1 MKYFVEKMPDDDLYE
16 GLLTGA
22 DEVDSEW
29 ATVVRLAYRAG
40 VKAGT
45 TRHLQRPDFQQG
57 YVNLGHRLSKAVVR
71 RRLPADVLESI
82 QSLPQDQLYICP
94 RLHEMTT
101 RQFGRKWRVVCKAA
115 SVTVPMIALTWRYRI
130 ENRDSLRLERGMS
143 YLEKLG
149 KDWLKEEQ
157 VQQLWVDAK
166 DWILLPP
173 KRDTRG
179 QRRTR
184 KELLARSGGL

>member
-1 MKYFVEKMPDDDLYE
+1 MKYFVEKMPDDGDYQA
-16 GLLTGA
+16 LLTGA
-22 DEVDSEW
+22 TEVDSEW
-29 ATVVRLAYRAG
+29 SRIVRLAYRGG

-45 TRHLQRPDFQQG
+45 ARHLQRPDFQED
-57 YVNLGHRLSKAVVR
+57 YVKLGHRLSKAVLR
-71 RRLPADVLESI
+71 RRLPEDVIRDI
-82 QSLPQDQLYICP
+82 QSLPQDQLHICP

-101 RQFGRKWRVVCKAA
+101 LHFGNEWREVCKAA
-115 SVTVPMIALTWRYRI
+115 GVKVLMIALTWRYRN
-130 ENRDSLRLERGMS
+130 EHKDSLRLERGMS

-149 KDWLKEEQ
+149 KDWLKEEE

>member
-1 MKYFVEKMPDDDLYE
+1 
-16 GLLTGA
+16 
-22 DEVDSEW
+22 
-29 ATVVRLAYRAG
+29 
-40 VKAGT
+40 
-45 TRHLQRPDFQQG
+45 
-57 YVNLGHRLSKAVVR
+57 
-71 RRLPADVLESI
+71 
-82 QSLPQDQLYICP
+82 
-94 RLHEMTT
+94 MTT

-149 KDWLKEEQ
+149 KDWLKKEQ